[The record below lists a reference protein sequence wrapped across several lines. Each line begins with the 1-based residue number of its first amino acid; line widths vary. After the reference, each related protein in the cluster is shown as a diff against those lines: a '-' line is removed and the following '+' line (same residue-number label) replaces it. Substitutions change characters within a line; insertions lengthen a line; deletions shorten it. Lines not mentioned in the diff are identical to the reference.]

1 MVLRQPANM
10 AFPCD
15 SEAAL
20 AVEGTSARCAVT
32 GLLTDPW
39 WRVDLGTSYVVDVVD
54 ITAGADGLTDFEIRV
69 GEWFKS

>member
-1 MVLRQPANM
+1 MALRQPANM

-20 AVEGTSARCAVT
+20 AVEGTSVRCAVT

-54 ITAGADGLTDFEIRV
+54 IRDLTQQDGRRERTAKLIV
-69 GEWFKS
+69 